1 MEMYKISEFS
11 RITNL
16 TVKTLRYYDDEGI
29 LVPSHR
35 DECNLYRYYTEEEF
49 LKAKRIILL
58 RELNFSIAEMKDVL
72 SHCEQEADLS
82 FYLEEKKTQI
92 EEVIQKNRELIK
104 KISLYTN
111 PPQGEKEKMNY
122 VTEMKEIPAM
132 MVAAIRYKGKYSD
145 MGKYIG
151 TIYKA
156 IKGNVAGVPLCLL
169 YDDDYTEEADIE
181 VCVPI
186 KKEIRAQNIAVK
198 KLAATKAICTTHE
211 GSYDDFNLAYK
222 TLTDYAREH
231 KLEMKTPSRQVYIKG
246 PGMIFRGN
254 ESKYITEILIP
265 IEKAEK

>member
-1 MEMYKISEFS
+1 MKLYKISEFS

-29 LVPSHR
+29 LVPSIR
-35 DECNLYRYYTEEEF
+35 DEYNSYRYYTEEEF
-49 LKAKRIILL
+49 EKAKRIVLL
-58 RELNFSIAEMKDVL
+58 RELNFSIAEIKDVL
-72 SHCEQEADLS
+72 SHCEHDADLS

-92 EEVIQKNRELIK
+92 EEAIRKNRELIK
-104 KISLYTN
+104 RISLHIN

-122 VTEMKEIPAM
+122 VTEMKEIPAVL
-132 MVAAIRYKGKYSD
+132 VAAIRYKGKYDD

-151 TIYKA
+151 TLYKA
-156 IKGNVAGVPLCLL
+156 VKGNAAGVPLCLL

-186 KKEIRAQNIAVK
+186 KKEIRAQNISVK
-198 KLAATKAICTTHE
+198 KLPAIKALCTTHE
-211 GSYDDFNLAYK
+211 GSYDSFNLAYK
-222 TLTDYAREH
+222 TLTDYVREN

-254 ESKYITEILIP
+254 EAKYITEIIIP
-265 IEKAEK
+265 IEEAQK